1 MIPSSSPNVGNL
13 GSNPGSLDR
22 ATGEKVTESEVS
34 GVFRGTD
41 KWQSDLGSWGPSAA
55 REGRLKGNI
64 SLLTSEVIEGR
75 VAINGAVTW
84 GGTAWNTKLPSLGF
98 VLNSTGFKSG
108 LALSSR
114 SNLALMSV
122 CDLERSAKVEL
133 VVSDWSFKVFM
144 LEFMLCISLCSCCS
158 ICSCCCLIFSC
169 CCCCMRSDCCCICS
183 CCFCCIRSDCCC
195 ICSVKVLA
203 RLSIMTT
210 EEGLE
215 KGLTWRE
222 TGLLPPIAPNSSL
235 SLSCE

>member
-1 MIPSSSPNVGNL
+1 MGNL
-13 GSNPGSLDR
+13 GSNPGSLHR
-22 ATGEKVTESEVS
+22 ATGEIVTESEVS
-34 GVFRGTD
+34 RVFRGTD
-41 KWQSDLGSWGPSAA
+41 RWQSDQGSWGPSTA
-55 REGRLKGNI
+55 REGRPKGDI

-133 VVSDWSFKVFM
+133 VVSDWSFKVFR

-158 ICSCCCLIFSC
+158 ICSCCF
-169 CCCCMRSDCCCICS
+169 
-183 CCFCCIRSDCCC
+183 CC
-195 ICSVKVLA
+195 ICSVKVLV

-222 TGLLPPIAPNSSL
+222 IGLLPPIAPNSSL